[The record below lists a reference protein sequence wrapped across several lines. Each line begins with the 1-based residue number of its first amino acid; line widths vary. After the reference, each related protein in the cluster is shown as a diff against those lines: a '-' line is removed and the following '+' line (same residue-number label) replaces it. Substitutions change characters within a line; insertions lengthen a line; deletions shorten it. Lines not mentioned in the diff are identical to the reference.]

1 MGTHSEDIMKKVLV
15 ALNLNEQQKQR
26 FLDIRDAFPGGLEF
40 VFFGEEEPTHRDLYG
55 IDAAVGWLTTE
66 SVEGHDLDYIQIGY
80 TGIAHFCRPGILQQ
94 KTLLANCPGIFGPA
108 VCELMVT
115 HTLNL
120 LKKTRRFIAQQ
131 SRHEWILHEDIR
143 SLYGSTVLIIGM
155 GDLGTRYAA
164 VMKAFGARTIGVR
177 KTLTSL
183 PESFDAQVPV
193 EDLDRILPEADI
205 VAMFLPGGSGTKH
218 LMDERRLRLLKS
230 DAIIVNGGRGNSID
244 PSGLKAVL
252 RDGLLGGVGLDVTEP
267 EPLPENDELWD
278 VDRVLITPH
287 AVGYSH
293 MEGVMDRMIGMLTEN
308 LKRYMRGEDL
318 LYVIDRN
325 KGY

>member
-1 MGTHSEDIMKKVLV
+1 MKKVLV

-120 LKKTRRFIAQQ
+120 LKR
-131 SRHEWILHEDIR
+131 
-143 SLYGSTVLIIGM
+143 
-155 GDLGTRYAA
+155 
-164 VMKAFGARTIGVR
+164 
-177 KTLTSL
+177 
-183 PESFDAQVPV
+183 
-193 EDLDRILPEADI
+193 
-205 VAMFLPGGSGTKH
+205 PGGSSPSRAV
-218 LMDERRLRLLKS
+218 M
-230 DAIIVNGGRGNSID
+230 NGSSMKISVRCTD
-244 PSGLKAVL
+244 PLSSSSEWETSGP
-252 RDGLLGGVGLDVTEP
+252 DT
-267 EPLPENDELWD
+267 LP
-278 VDRVLITPH
+278 
-287 AVGYSH
+287 
-293 MEGVMDRMIGMLTEN
+293 
-308 LKRYMRGEDL
+308 
-318 LYVIDRN
+318 
-325 KGY
+325 